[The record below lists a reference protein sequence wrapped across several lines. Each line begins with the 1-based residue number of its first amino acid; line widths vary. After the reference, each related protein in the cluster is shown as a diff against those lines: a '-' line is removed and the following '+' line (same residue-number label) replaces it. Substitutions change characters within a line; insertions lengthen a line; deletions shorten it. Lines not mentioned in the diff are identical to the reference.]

1 MKFDSQ
7 EQASRIQEE
16 FKGEVVHVSGNMFRV
31 KRGIIEFAKAGISS
45 VDGKLVYGNPRWF
58 VNGEG
63 RPEAKGIE
71 NSKMDELKQSI
82 RDRGVDHPV
91 RLRVTEGRDGKSFL
105 EVVNGERR
113 LRAIDELCESGIDCM
128 DASSGSKRPATEIY
142 EWVECR
148 VEHMDDAT
156 ALCCALQLNET
167 GEIIGDNANVN
178 VVKVLRESGYDDQ
191 EILKATGKSLSW
203 LREMDQLISLD
214 EVCLKHYQS
223 DVINKRVAL
232 RLALIKDVE
241 ERVSRLEKIKQAA
254 EERHLEKVRQT
265 RQKAEKAMDEA
276 KMAELDD
283 FAQSMD
289 DLESEPAGK
298 KKSEK
303 LTKAIKKAEK
313 AEKELEEV
321 SAKKKKA
328 TSKDADRADGSSK
341 PLSHAKISSKLLSP
355 IQKLIENEG
364 SSEDGD
370 FDVASLMLIQAIL
383 EAILSGES
391 DIMDILGEHCAV
403 EQESEAVDSD
413 TLASVEVDD
422 EEEDEDEN
430 SYVEASDDESDDDDA
445 EEEEEEEEAEADPF
459 AEDQDEM
466 VADLEREFEEELR
479 SIEGY

>member
-63 RPEAKGIE
+63 RSEAKGIE
-71 NSKMDELKQSI
+71 NSKMDELKHSI

-91 RLRVTEGRDGKSFL
+91 RLRVTEDRDGKSFL

-128 DASSGSKRPATEIY
+128 DALSGGSRPAKDVY

-148 VEHMDDAT
+148 VEHMDDAM

-276 KMAELDD
+276 NMAELDD

-298 KKSEK
+298 KKSDK
-303 LTKAIKKAEK
+303 LSKAIKKAEK

-328 TSKDADRADGSSK
+328 TSKDADRAEGSSK

-355 IQKLIENEG
+355 IQKLIKNDG

-403 EQESEAVDSD
+403 EQGESEALDSEIS
-413 TLASVEVDD
+413 AADD
-422 EEEDEDEN
+422 DDEDEDEN
-430 SYVEASDDESDDDDA
+430 SYVEASDDDDA
-445 EEEEEEEEAEADPF
+445 DEEEEEEEEEESEAAADPF